1 MAEFRPTGPLDA
13 KGAETEVAEVGFP
26 PDDTT
31 VTDMSEREPSA
42 LDRIDTELSALAG
55 RSLVDAASM
64 VDFLLDLRQLLALSD
79 LQNDTRS
86 TPEPV

>member
-1 MAEFRPTGPLDA
+1 
-13 KGAETEVAEVGFP
+13 
-26 PDDTT
+26 
-31 VTDMSEREPSA
+31 MSEREPSA